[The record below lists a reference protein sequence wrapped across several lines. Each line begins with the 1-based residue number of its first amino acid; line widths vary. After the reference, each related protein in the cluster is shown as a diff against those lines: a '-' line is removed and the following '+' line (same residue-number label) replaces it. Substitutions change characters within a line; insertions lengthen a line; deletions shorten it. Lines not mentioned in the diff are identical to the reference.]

1 MTKNNTWWKNGLAF
15 ECQLCGNCCA
25 GPAEGYVWVT
35 GEEMEAMAEQLG
47 LSVKE
52 FKKQYCRRVGL
63 RYSLLEKQPGKDCIL
78 LSDLQDGRRGCE
90 VYAHR
95 PRQCR
100 TWPFWPENL
109 KSPEHWRRAGE
120 SCPGIDQGQWYSAE
134 QIETA
139 AERGL
144 EEAQV
149 QPVAQ
154 AAVSWLA
161 ANKKNI
167 RALAAV
173 EQVYRDI
180 DEKLGATKPWCNNC
194 GRCCDFTRYDH
205 RLYATTLEIL
215 YLLKGLATL
224 GDAQPAENEKDGACP
239 YHDDK
244 GCIIRPYRTAGC
256 RIFFCQSLDPDYQH
270 KLTEQSLARL
280 RELHH
285 EFSAVYYYADL
296 LEWLK
301 LLK

>member
-35 GEEMEAMAEQLG
+35 NEEMEAMATQLG
-47 LSVKE
+47 LTVKE
-52 FKKQYCRRVGL
+52 FKKQYCRRVGF
-63 RYSLLEKQPGKDCIL
+63 RYSLLEKQPGKDCIFL
-78 LSDLQDGRRGCE
+78 PDPEGAQRGCE

-109 KSPEHWRRAGE
+109 KSPEHWRHAAE
-120 SCPGIDQGQWYSAE
+120 SCPGIDKGQWYSAE
-134 QIETA
+134 QIEAA
-139 AERGL
+139 AENGL
-144 EEAQV
+144 ETV
-149 QPVAQ
+149 QTRPIVQ
-154 AAVSWLA
+154 AAVEWLA

-167 RALAAV
+167 KALAAV

-180 DEKLGATKPWCNNC
+180 DEQLAATNPWCKNC
-194 GRCCDFTRYDH
+194 GRCCDFVRYDH

-224 GDAQPAENEKDGACP
+224 GETELDENEGTCP
-239 YHDDK
+239 YQQQNK

-270 KLTEQSLARL
+270 KLTEQALARL
-280 RELHH
+280 RELHQQ
-285 EFSAVYYYADL
+285 FGAAYYYADL

-301 LLK
+301 LLR